1 MIENFSHF
9 NGDMIDWGSNG
20 TFDFDDMHAAIDGME
35 HGDVMDID
43 GGDEGGD
50 VEVGEVHGAWHRTP
64 SPLSKV

>member
-1 MIENFSHF
+1 MVIRMFLEMMEMIEKQMKVL
-9 NGDMIDWGSNG
+9 MISILI
-20 TFDFDDMHAAIDGME
+20 MIS
-35 HGDVMDID
+35 MDID